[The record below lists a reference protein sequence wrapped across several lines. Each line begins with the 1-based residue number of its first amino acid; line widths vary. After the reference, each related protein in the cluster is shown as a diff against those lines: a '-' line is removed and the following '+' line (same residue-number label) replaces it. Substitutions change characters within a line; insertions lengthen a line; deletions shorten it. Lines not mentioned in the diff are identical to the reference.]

1 MIIQWNNHDG
11 AAKKKQIDDQKFLT
25 WLDSGVT

>member
-1 MIIQWNNHDG
+1 MQWNNHDG